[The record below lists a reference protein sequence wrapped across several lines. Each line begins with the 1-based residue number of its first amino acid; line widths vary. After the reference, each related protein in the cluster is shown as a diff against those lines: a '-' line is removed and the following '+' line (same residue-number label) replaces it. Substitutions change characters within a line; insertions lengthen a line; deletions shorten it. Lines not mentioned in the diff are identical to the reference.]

1 MAEFQPFPPNKETRC
16 RVLSFQPLARQSQ
29 SSTGQ
34 NRDQAFPMSLCSDC
48 SSSHNK
54 RRKTRIKGRRSHP
67 ALPNPRERLRKDG
80 VALRQGL
87 CLPCTFASLATN
99 LGISFCKA
107 KNGVTR
113 LEKLPPSQTPR
124 YRHLP
129 FPYALRMRELTAPLL
144 WLNAFSLMWSLLEP
158 VYTSTKQSVHK
169 ISLLDMIL
177 KLTWTETCPHFIY
190 RRTEETLG
198 SLILVTLISNHFF

>member
-1 MAEFQPFPPNKETRC
+1 MFLGLIFVNQKILEGIKKVVPKSADIYLIKQKIKGASKQHQGFAGSQVAEFQPFPPNKETRC

-144 WLNAFSLMWSLLEP
+144 WLNAFSLM
-158 VYTSTKQSVHK
+158 
-169 ISLLDMIL
+169 
-177 KLTWTETCPHFIY
+177 
-190 RRTEETLG
+190 
-198 SLILVTLISNHFF
+198 